1 MKLKIISVGH
11 KMPAWVETACAEY
24 IKRMPREL
32 ATEIIE
38 IKPDKRADG
47 KNSASVQAAEAQRI
61 RKAANR
67 DYLVVCDEKGS
78 EKTTLQ
84 LAEMMQSWQEM
95 GRDVSLVIG
104 GADGL
109 DPGLIKEADWHWSL
123 SKLTLPHA
131 FVRVLLT
138 EQLYRA
144 HTVIQN
150 HPYHKE

>member
-11 KMPAWVETACAEY
+11 KMPAWVETACSEY

-32 ATEIIE
+32 VTEIIE
-38 IKPDKRADG
+38 IKPDKRSDG
-47 KNSASVQAAEAQRI
+47 KKSAAVQAAEAKRLL
-61 RKAANR
+61 KAANN
-67 DYLVVCDEKGS
+67 DFLIACDERGS
-78 EKTTLQ
+78 EKTTVQ
-84 LAEMMQSWQEM
+84 LASMLQSWQTM
-95 GRDVSLVIG
+95 GRDVSILVG

-109 DPGLIKEADWHWSL
+109 DPALIKQADWRWSL

-150 HPYHKE
+150 HPYHKA